1 MKKYKYK
8 KNLISGAV
16 LFAIGL
22 AYFILAYSIKKFKGL
37 GATPIDARFV
47 PKLWGGMLMVLS
59 AMVFI
64 RGLREYFTL
73 KKAGKLPK
81 GDGLDIKQWVM
92 DNREIVMTFLAL
104 LIYIA
109 LLPTVGFVIMSA
121 LYIFAECMILTKKEK
136 RKPIPALILGIV
148 VAVVVDFVFVKLL
161 FVLLPTGI
169 IGW

>member
-1 MKKYKYK
+1 LKKYKYR
-8 KNLISGAV
+8 KNLISGAI
-16 LFAIGL
+16 LFVIGL
-22 AYFILAYSIKKFKGL
+22 AYFALTFSIKKFKGL

-47 PKLWGGMLMVLS
+47 PQLWGGMLMVLS

-64 RGLREYFTL
+64 RGLREYFSL

-81 GDGLDIKQWVM
+81 GEGLHVKQWVI

-109 LLPTVGFVIMSA
+109 LLPSIGFVIMSA
-121 LYIFAECMILTKKEK
+121 LFIFAECMILTKKEA
-136 RKPIPALILGIV
+136 RKPISALILGIV
-148 VAVVVDFVFVKLL
+148 VAVIVDYIFVKML
-161 FVLLPTGI
+161 FVLLPTGL